1 MNKIEEDGIYEA
13 IKVRDGKCI
22 YCVKYVQDGNKLF
35 LSIRNGEIY
44 FESSD
49 YSFSD
54 YPTFNLNNESHKL
67 AKEVF
72 INQLKTDIKTKILQ
86 LKQLESILN
95 EMGLQGLIEDD
106 IQKGGIFLSIKK
118 KFLGDGKNE

>member
-1 MNKIEEDGIYEA
+1 MKKEFEEDGIYEA

-22 YCVKYVQDGNKLF
+22 YCVKYIQNGNKLF
-35 LSIRNGEIY
+35 LSMRNGQVY

-49 YSFSD
+49 YSFSE

-72 INQLKTDIKTKILQ
+72 VNQLRTDIRTKILE
-86 LKQLESILN
+86 LKQLENILS

-106 IQKGGIFLSIKK
+106 LHKGGILLSIKK
-118 KFLGDGKNE
+118 KLIGE